1 MNKQSSTTGSG
12 FLFIIHFFAQLFINQ
27 NIGGGCSG
35 VVILVFEEAA
45 VDVLSAYFSS
55 IKIKEKRGR
64 K

>member
-35 VVILVFEEAA
+35 VVVLVFEDAA
-45 VDVLSAYFSS
+45 VDVLSAYFFST
-55 IKIKEKRGR
+55 K
-64 K
+64 